1 MLSNFAKS
9 FDAILGMKVVYEPKS
24 IQSQSPLQQCFSECG
39 HGTTSI
45 THHLGRLLKL
55 YILGPTHHPHSHVMH

>member
-9 FDAILGMKVVYEPKS
+9 FDHCGVEVVYEPKS

-45 THHLGRLLKL
+45 THLGHFLKL
-55 YILGPTHHPHSHVMH
+55 YIPGPTHHPHSHVIN